1 MKFSNIF
8 LLLVG
13 LVFVSVNAQDEDMGM
28 DMDMDHNQMQMQMQM
43 QMQHGNV
50 EASEEMSVE
59 VEVTEDPVDGFNVH
73 IIPTGLE
80 FTPEKV
86 NSEHVE
92 GEGHA
97 HLYLNDEKIA
107 RVYSPWFH
115 ISTSLLNEDDNELR
129 VTLNSND
136 HNYYAYDGEVVAA
149 TTTLSLAAVEG
160 TEENASKSESS
171 TSLLINLTTDDT
183 WAAGMAL
190 GFASRVLEQG
200 YSVTIFLNVS
210 GVHIASTVISHDT
223 HSMAEQT
230 PHDTLAGLIENGATV
245 IVCPV
250 CQEKAGIADEDLLEG
265 TTKGSP
271 DVTIPLIID
280 PNIKILSY

>member
-1 MKFSNIF
+1 MKFLNIF

-28 DMDMDHNQMQMQMQM
+28 NMEDMDHSQMEMK
-43 QMQHGNV
+43 HGTV

-59 VEVTEDPVDGFNVH
+59 VEVTEDPVDGFNIH

-86 NSEHVE
+86 NTEHVE

-97 HLYLNDEKIA
+97 HLYLNGEKIA
-107 RVYSPWFH
+107 RVYSPWFNV
-115 ISTSLLNEDDNELR
+115 SSKFLAEGENELR

-149 TTTLSLAAVEG
+149 ITTVSLAAAG
-160 TEENASKSESS
+160 SAEESESEAS
-171 TSLLINLTTDDT
+171 TSLLVNLTTDDT

-190 GFASRVLEQG
+190 GFAGRVLEQG
-200 YSVTIFLNVS
+200 YDVTIFLNVR
-210 GVHIASTVISHDT
+210 GVSVASNAISHDT
-223 HSMAEQT
+223 HSIAEQT
-230 PHDTLAGLIENGATV
+230 PHETLAGLIENGATV

-265 TTKGSP
+265 TTKGSS
-271 DVTIPLIID
+271 DVTIPLVLD
-280 PNIKILSY
+280 PNTKILSY

>member
-1 MKFSNIF
+1 
-8 LLLVG
+8 
-13 LVFVSVNAQDEDMGM
+13 MGM
-28 DMDMDHNQMQMQMQM
+28 DMEGMDHGQMEMK
-43 QMQHGNV
+43 HGTV

-59 VEVTEDPVDGFNVH
+59 VEVTEDPVDGFNIH
-73 IIPTGLE
+73 IIATGLT

-86 NSEHVE
+86 NTEHVE

-97 HLYLNDEKIA
+97 HLYLNGEKIA
-107 RVYSPWFH
+107 RVYSPWFNV
-115 ISTSLLNEDDNELR
+115 SSRFLAEGENELR

-149 TTTLSLAAVEG
+149 TTTVSLAAAEG
-160 TEENASKSESS
+160 AEESASESS
-171 TSLLINLTTDDT
+171 TSLLVNLTTDDT

-200 YSVTIFLNVS
+200 YDVTIFLNVS
-210 GVHIASTVISHDT
+210 GVRVASTVISHDT

-230 PHDTLAGLIENGATV
+230 PHEMLAGLIENGATV

-265 TTKGSP
+265 TAKGSP
-271 DVTIPLIID
+271 DVTIPPILD
-280 PNIKILSY
+280 PSVKVMSW